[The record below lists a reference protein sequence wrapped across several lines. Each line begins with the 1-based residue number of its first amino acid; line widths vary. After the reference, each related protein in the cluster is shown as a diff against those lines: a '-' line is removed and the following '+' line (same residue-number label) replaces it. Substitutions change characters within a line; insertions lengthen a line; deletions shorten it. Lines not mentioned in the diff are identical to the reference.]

1 MYEAAY
7 GTSMA
12 LEGCYVEGSAA
23 ELNIYSKSSS
33 QPSNTS
39 ILNFVADTIS
49 GTGTYQNMI
58 LVNTDRYSGT
68 LPTGCIGV
76 TDEQLRDAAYL
87 SSIGF
92 PIGVT
97 S

>member
-1 MYEAAY
+1 
-7 GTSMA
+7 
-12 LEGCYVEGSAA
+12 
-23 ELNIYSKSSS
+23 
-33 QPSNTS
+33 
-39 ILNFVADTIS
+39 
-49 GTGTYQNMI
+49 MI

-92 PIGVT
+92 PIGA
-97 S
+97 